1 MNQSIN
7 IFVLNWNGMGVL
19 NECLSSLNK
28 ISYQNSK
35 IIVIDNG
42 SKDDSVNF
50 ISKTFPKV
58 KILELNQNYGFAEG
72 NNIGFNSIDK
82 AEYSIFINNDT
93 IVDPGFVE
101 PLINS
106 LEADKK
112 IMQVSPKIFYN
123 HHKDT
128 IWYAGGKVNLS
139 FGYIKHRGI
148 RKKDSQIFSIQ
159 SKTDYATGCCIC
171 MRSNDFDEIG
181 GFDNSFPMYCED
193 VDLSLRFQE
202 MGGKVYYVPDS
213 KIWHKVSFSVGG
225 EFSINKWK
233 RKGLGK
239 VKLIFKHL
247 NPLIVPLVFPL
258 LILLAVIELI
268 LNSLMRWFR

>member
-1 MNQSIN
+1 M
-7 IFVLNWNGMGVL
+7 VLKMTQL
-19 NECLSSLNK
+19 ILYK
-28 ISYQNSK
+28 K
-35 IIVIDNG
+35 
-42 SKDDSVNF
+42 NF
-50 ISKTFPKV
+50 PPKV

-128 IWYAGGKVNLS
+128 IWYAGGKVNFCHLDILN
-139 FGYIKHRGI
+139 IKVYK
-148 RKKDSQIFSIQ
+148 KKDSQIFSIQ

-181 GFDNSFPMYCED
+181 GVSIIFFPMYCED
-193 VDLSLRFQE
+193 LIYHYGFKRW
-202 MGGKVYYVPDS
+202 GGKFIMYLILKYGIKFHS
-213 KIWHKVSFSVGG
+213 QLEEI
-225 EFSINKWK
+225 FSIKKWK
-233 RKGLGK
+233 QKGVG
-239 VKLIFKHL
+239 
-247 NPLIVPLVFPL
+247 
-258 LILLAVIELI
+258 
-268 LNSLMRWFR
+268 

>member
-1 MNQSIN
+1 M
-7 IFVLNWNGMGVL
+7 
-19 NECLSSLNK
+19 SSLNK

-139 FGYIKHRGI
+139 FGYIKHKGI

-202 MGGKVYYVPDS
+202 MGGEVYYVPDS

-225 EFSINKWK
+225 EFSIKKWK

-247 NPLIVPLVFPL
+247 NPLMALLTFPFLILFAIFELTLNL
-258 LILLAVIELI
+258 LIH
-268 LNSLMRWFR
+268 RFR